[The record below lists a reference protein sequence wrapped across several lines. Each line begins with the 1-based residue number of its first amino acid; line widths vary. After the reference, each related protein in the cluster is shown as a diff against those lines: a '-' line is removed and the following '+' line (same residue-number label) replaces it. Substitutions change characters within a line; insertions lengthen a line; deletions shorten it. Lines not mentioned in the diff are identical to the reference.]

1 MTTPKYT
8 IGIDLGGTRIKAG
21 IVDADG
27 QIRARAVEPVGH
39 DKSGPAVVRRL
50 AEVIS
55 GLSLTSGLP
64 TTTVGLAA
72 AGVLDRARG
81 VICESPN
88 FPAWRDLALAREL
101 AREFSGNSS
110 VKVTLDNDA
119 NAVIFGEATAGAGR
133 GSASLA
139 GFTLGTG
146 VGGAIVLDGA
156 LWRGSRGM
164 AGELGHI
171 TVVPDGRPCGCGN
184 RGCLEQYAGAVGLRQ
199 GLRDAGG
206 ELAALA
212 ADADAPS
219 LMADLA
225 RAGDLRVRAIF
236 ERMGD
241 CLGQATA
248 TVVHALDVQCI
259 ILAGGLVPTA
269 DLFMPA
275 LMTTFHARTFRSMS
289 RGVRVVVGTLGEDAG
304 VIGAALGCAAA

>member
-1 MTTPKYT
+1 MSHT

-21 IVDADG
+21 VVDSDGHIV
-27 QIRARAVEPVGH
+27 ARALEPVGP
-39 DKSGPAVVRRL
+39 DKSGPAVVQRL

-55 GLSLTSGLP
+55 GLRLTSGL
-64 TTTVGLAA
+64 TVSAVGLAA

-88 FPAWRDLALAREL
+88 FPAWRDLALGRDLQGATSL
-101 AREFSGNSS
+101 
-110 VKVTLDNDA
+110 KVSLDNDA

-133 GSASLA
+133 GTASVV

-146 VGGAIVLDGA
+146 VGGGIVLDGA

-184 RGCLEQYAGAVGLRQ
+184 HGCLEQYAGAVGLRQ

-206 ELAALA
+206 ALA
-212 ADADAPS
+212 LLAEADDAPEQ
-219 LMADLA
+219 MAALA
-225 RAGDLRVRAIF
+225 RAGDAAALAIF

-248 TVVHALDVQCI
+248 TVVHALDVQCVV
-259 ILAGGLVPTA
+259 LAGGLLPTA

-275 LMTTFHARTFRSMS
+275 LTATFHARTFRSMA
-289 RGVRVVVGTLGEDAG
+289 RGVRIALGTLGEDAG
-304 VIGAALGCAAA
+304 VIGAAVGCGTA

>member
-1 MTTPKYT
+1 MSYT
-8 IGIDLGGTRIKAG
+8 AGVDLGATRIKAG
-21 IVDADG
+21 IVDAG
-27 QIRARAVEPVGH
+27 GRICARAVEPVGP
-39 DKSGPAVVRRL
+39 DRSGPAMVRRL
-50 AEVIS
+50 AELIS

-64 TTTVGLAA
+64 VTAVGLAA

-88 FPAWRDLALAREL
+88 FPAWRDLALGREL
-101 AREFSGNSS
+101 SGATSL
-110 VKVTLDNDA
+110 KVSLDNDA

-133 GSASLA
+133 GTRSLA

-146 VGGAIVLDGA
+146 VGGAVVLDGA

-206 ELAALA
+206 ELARLA
-212 ADADAPS
+212 GADDAPER
-219 LMADLA
+219 MGELA
-225 RAGDLRVRAIF
+225 RAGDPRVLAIF

-248 TVVHALDVQCI
+248 AVVHALDVQLI
-259 ILAGGLVPTA
+259 ILTGGLSATA

-275 LMTTFHARTFRSMS
+275 LVATFHARTFRSMS
-289 RGVRVVVGTLGEDAG
+289 AGVRVVLGTLGEDAG
-304 VIGAALGCAAA
+304 VIGAALGCGSP